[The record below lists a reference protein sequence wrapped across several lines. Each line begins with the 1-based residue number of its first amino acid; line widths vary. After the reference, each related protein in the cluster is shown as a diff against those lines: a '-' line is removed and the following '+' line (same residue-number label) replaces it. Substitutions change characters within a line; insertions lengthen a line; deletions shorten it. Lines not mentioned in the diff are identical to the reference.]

1 MSENI
6 ALAAIFNLALKNH
19 QENKLDVAQDLYNQV
34 LEIDPNHL
42 GAHNNLGVSFKALG
56 ENQKAKKCYQKAIKI
71 NPNNVDAHYNLGVAL
86 QLLGQNQKAKEC
98 YEKAI
103 KIDPNYA
110 NA

>member
-6 ALAAIFNLALKNH
+6 VLAAIFNLALKNH

-34 LEIDPNHL
+34 LKIDPNHL

-56 ENQKAKKCYQKAIKI
+56 ENQKAK
-71 NPNNVDAHYNLGVAL
+71 D
-86 QLLGQNQKAKEC
+86 C

-103 KIDPNYA
+103 ELKPDYA
-110 NA
+110 EALTNLGSTMVHRTVKT